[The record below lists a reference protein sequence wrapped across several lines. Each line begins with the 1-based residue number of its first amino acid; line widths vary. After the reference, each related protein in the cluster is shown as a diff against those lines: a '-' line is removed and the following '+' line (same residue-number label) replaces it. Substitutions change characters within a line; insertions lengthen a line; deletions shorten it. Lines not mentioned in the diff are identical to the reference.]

1 MAAATF
7 RFRENRLGFTVV
19 ELLVAIFVIGL
30 LFALL
35 LPAVQAAREAA
46 RRLKCQNNLRQW
58 GVAIELHEHTRQ
70 QFPPG
75 YRIVSPTGTF
85 VPHLLPY
92 AELEILGYDRER
104 DWDDPVNQPA
114 VATHLALLTCPS
126 APTNHRF
133 ETSPAG
139 QLLAAGDYAPTHG
152 VNATYCNLAGWPL
165 YSPVNENGILT
176 HEPRRRV
183 DVTDGLSQTILLVE
197 DAGRPQLWRMG
208 RPADGIA
215 EDAAWANPQYEI
227 ALDGS
232 DRLFSGPGQGNGLC
246 VMNCTNN
253 NEAYSFHPGGANLL
267 FADGAVRLVSDH
279 IRAEVF
285 AAITTCASGEVV
297 DPADLW

>member
-7 RFRENRLGFTVV
+7 RLRRRHLGFTVV

-46 RRLKCQNNLRQW
+46 RRLRCQNNLRQW
-58 GVAIELHEHTRQ
+58 GVAIDLHEHAQ
-70 QFPPG
+70 QRFPPG
-75 YRIVSPTGTF
+75 YRVVSPTGTF

-92 AELEILGYDRER
+92 VELEIIGYDRQR
-104 DWDDPVNQPA
+104 DWNDPVNQPA

-126 APTNHRF
+126 APSSQRF

-139 QLLAAGDYAPTHG
+139 LPLAAGDYAPTHG
-152 VNATYCNLAGWPL
+152 VNATFCKLASWPL
-165 YSPVNENGILT
+165 YSPANENGVLT
-176 HEPRRRV
+176 HEPRRRA
-183 DVTDGLSQTILLVE
+183 DITDGLSQTITLIE
-197 DAGRPQLWRMG
+197 DAGRPRLWRMG
-208 RPADGIA
+208 KPAAGTAD
-215 EDAAWANPQYEI
+215 DAAWANPQYET

-232 DRLFSGPGQGNGLC
+232 DRLFTGSGQGNGTC

-285 AAITTCASGEVV
+285 AALLTCASAEVV
-297 DPADLW
+297 DPAGL